1 MGEPAG
7 SGVRGGAESPS
18 LSDDE
23 EYQKLDSEALW
34 QQAQKGDTA
43 AGESSF
49 RPNGLLPSMGQ
60 GLDVLLEMRRPLL
73 AMLALW
79 LCVQLAAIGLSSGR
93 LPRFERAAFPGC
105 GLLLLVLPCRVGKRY
120 CLP

>member
-1 MGEPAG
+1 MAAISQPESIASLMGEPAG

-43 AGESSF
+43 AGESSLRF
-49 RPNGLLPSMGQ
+49 VAACYEAGPEFAAGDEATPACNICIAAASASGCSRP
-60 GLDVLLEMRRPLL
+60 
-73 AMLALW
+73 W
-79 LCVQLAAIGLSSGR
+79 L
-93 LPRFERAAFPGC
+93 
-105 GLLLLVLPCRVGKRY
+105 
-120 CLP
+120 